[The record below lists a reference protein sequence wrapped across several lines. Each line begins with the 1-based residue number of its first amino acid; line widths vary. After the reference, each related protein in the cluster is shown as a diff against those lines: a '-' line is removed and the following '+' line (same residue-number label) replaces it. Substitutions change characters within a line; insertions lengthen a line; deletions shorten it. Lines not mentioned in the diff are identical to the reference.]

1 MKKFS
6 ILFLALCLATGL
18 NAQTDN
24 TKGQII
30 YETVRKFDLKIQGD
44 AAQFQNMIPKER
56 KGKKELLFTSEASIY
71 QKVNQEQEDEV
82 MQESAGGANVTIK
95 MTEPNEVIF
104 CDLKNKTNFEQR
116 EFMSRTFLVEV
127 KTDTVQWKLTG
138 NQKAILEYSCME
150 AELVGAKKKTIAWFA
165 PAIPVS
171 TGPDGFVGLPG
182 LILAID
188 IDNGKTTYTA
198 QVVNFKEIDA
208 SLISK
213 PKEGK
218 KVSKKEFRKI
228 VEEKTK
234 EMNGGKPGDGG
245 TTVIIRTM

>member
-1 MKKFS
+1 MKRFT
-6 ILFLALCLATGL
+6 ILFLTLCLAIDL
-18 NAQTDN
+18 HAQTDN

-82 MQESAGGANVTIK
+82 MQESAGGANVMIK

-116 EFMSRTFLVEV
+116 EFMSRNFLVEG

-138 NQKAILEYSCME
+138 NQKVILEYNCME

-171 TGPDGFVGLPG
+171 TGPDGYVGLPG
-182 LILAID
+182 IILAMD
-188 IDNGKTTYTA
+188 IEDGKTTYTA
-198 QVVNFKEIDA
+198 KAINLKEIDA
-208 SLISK
+208 SLIAK

-228 VEEKTK
+228 VDEKMK
-234 EMNGGKPGDGG
+234 EMNGGKPGEGG
-245 TTVIIRTM
+245 ATVIIRTM

>member
-1 MKKFS
+1 MKKLS
-6 ILFLALCLATGL
+6 MLVLCTLLASTVIG
-18 NAQTDN
+18 QTDN
-24 TKGQII
+24 TKGQVI
-30 YETVRKFDLKIQGD
+30 YEMIRKFELKIQGD
-44 AAQFQNMIPKER
+44 ASQFQNMLPKER
-56 KGKKELLFTSEASIY
+56 KGKKELLFTADASIY
-71 QKVNQEQEDEV
+71 QKFEQEQVDEV
-82 MQESAGGANVTIK
+82 MQESVGGANVTIK

-116 EFMSRTFLVEV
+116 EFMSRTFLVEA

-138 NQKAILEYSCME
+138 NQKAVLEYNCME

-171 TGPDGFVGLPG
+171 TGPDGYVGLPG
-182 LILAID
+182 LILAMD
-188 IDNGKTTYTA
+188 IEDGKTTYTA
-198 QVVNFKEIDA
+198 QVINLKEIDA
-208 SLISK
+208 SLIAK

-228 VEEKTK
+228 VDEKMK

-245 TTVIIRTM
+245 ATVIIRTI

>member
-1 MKKFS
+1 MKRFT
-6 ILFLALCLATGL
+6 ILFLTLCLATGL

-82 MQESAGGANVTIK
+82 MQESAGGANVMIK
-95 MTEPNEVIF
+95 MTEPNEIIF

-116 EFMSRTFLVEV
+116 EFMSRTFLVEA

-171 TGPDGFVGLPG
+171 TGPDGYVGLPG
-182 LILAID
+182 LILAMD

-198 QVVNFKEIDA
+198 QVVAFKEIDA
-208 SLISK
+208 SLIAK

-218 KVSKKEFRKI
+218 KVSKQEFRKI
-228 VEEKTK
+228 VDEKMK

-245 TTVIIRTM
+245 ATVIIRTM